1 MRLLF
6 YTKLGLVLSV
16 LSILAGAFVR
26 ATGSGDGCGATWPTC
41 KGKIIPTLADTSE
54 IIEFS
59 HRSVSGVLLIVTL
72 YIFINSRKLEKNS
85 IARTAVNYLTFFV
98 LFEALIGAVIVVF
111 EWVGLNSS
119 LPRIIAVPI
128 HLVNTFGLLASYVI
142 LYKIL
147 ENKLDSIK
155 NLWDR
160 NFIIIS
166 IFFLLT
172 GATGS
177 ITALADVL
185 YPSASFYEGFMDDF
199 DKTSELLTRLRIF
212 HPIVS
217 TILSIGLYI
226 ESKQLQERFNINT
239 NFLKFLI
246 FAAIF
251 LGVTNVL
258 SNIVLFLSIF
268 HLAMA
273 DLLWIT
279 YIYVSCLLY
288 TSPSPR
294 DRQKSRMPSSA

>member
-1 MRLLF
+1 VRLLF

-41 KGKIIPTLADTSE
+41 KGRIIPSLSDTSE

-59 HRSVSGVLLIVTL
+59 HRGISGILLIVTL
-72 YIFINSRKLEKNS
+72 YIFVNSRKLEKGS
-85 IARTAVNYLTFFV
+85 IARRASNYLTFFV
-98 LFEALIGAVIVVF
+98 LFEALIGAVIVIF

-119 LPRIIAVPI
+119 FPRIVAVPI

-142 LYKIL
+142 LFKIL

-166 IFFLLT
+166 ILFLLT

-185 YPSASFYEGFMDDF
+185 YPSASFIEGFLDDF
-199 DKTSELLTRLRIF
+199 DRTSEVLTRLRIF
-212 HPIVS
+212 HPVVS
-217 TILSIGLYI
+217 TILSIALYI
-226 ESKQLQERFNINT
+226 ESKQLQKRFDINT

-246 FAAIF
+246 FAAVF
-251 LGVTNVL
+251 LGVANVL

-268 HLAMA
+268 HLALA

-279 YIYVSCLLY
+279 YIYVSLDKAKNNL
-288 TSPSPR
+288 SIN
-294 DRQKSRMPSSA
+294 

>member
-41 KGKIIPTLADTSE
+41 KGRIIPSLSDTSE

-59 HRSVSGVLLIVTL
+59 HRGISGILLIVTL
-72 YIFINSRKLEKNS
+72 YIFVNSRKLEKGS
-85 IARTAVNYLTFFV
+85 IARRASNYLTFFV
-98 LFEALIGAVIVVF
+98 LFEALIGAVIVIF

-119 LPRIIAVPI
+119 FPRIVAVPI

-142 LYKIL
+142 LFKIL

-166 IFFLLT
+166 ILFLLT

-185 YPSASFYEGFMDDF
+185 YPSASFIEGFLDDF
-199 DKTSELLTRLRIF
+199 DRTSEVLTRLRIF

-217 TILSIGLYI
+217 TILSIALYI
-226 ESKQLQERFNINT
+226 ESKQLQKRFDINT

-246 FAAIF
+246 FAAVF
-251 LGVTNVL
+251 LGVANVL

-268 HLAMA
+268 HLALA

-279 YIYVSCLLY
+279 YIYVSLDKAKNNL
-288 TSPSPR
+288 SIN
-294 DRQKSRMPSSA
+294 

>member
-41 KGKIIPTLADTSE
+41 KGRIIPSLSDTSE

-59 HRSVSGVLLIVTL
+59 HRGISGILLIVTL
-72 YIFINSRKLEKNS
+72 YIFVNSRKLEKGS
-85 IARTAVNYLTFFV
+85 IARRAANYLTFFV
-98 LFEALIGAVIVVF
+98 LFEALIGAVIVIF

-119 LPRIIAVPI
+119 FPRIVAVPI
-128 HLVNTFGLLASYVI
+128 HLVNTFGLLASYII
-142 LYKIL
+142 LFKIL

-166 IFFLLT
+166 ILFLLT

-185 YPSASFYEGFMDDF
+185 YPSASFIEGFLDDF
-199 DKTSELLTRLRIF
+199 DRTSEVLTRLRIF
-212 HPIVS
+212 HPVVS
-217 TILSIGLYI
+217 TILSIALYI
-226 ESKQLQERFNINT
+226 ESKQLQKRFDINT

-246 FAAIF
+246 FAAVF
-251 LGVTNVL
+251 LGVANVL

-268 HLAMA
+268 HLALA

-279 YIYVSCLLY
+279 YIYVSLDKAKNNL
-288 TSPSPR
+288 SIN
-294 DRQKSRMPSSA
+294 

>member
-16 LSILAGAFVR
+16 VSILAGAFVR

-41 KGKIIPTLADTSE
+41 KGKIIPRLSDTSE

-72 YIFINSRKLEKNS
+72 YIFINSRKLEKDS

-185 YPSASFYEGFMDDF
+185 YPSASFYEGFLDDF

-279 YIYVSCLLY
+279 YIYVSLDKVKNNLP
-288 TSPSPR
+288 TN
-294 DRQKSRMPSSA
+294 

>member
-1 MRLLF
+1 VRLLF

-41 KGKIIPTLADTSE
+41 KGRIIPSLSDTSE

-59 HRSVSGVLLIVTL
+59 HRGISGILLIVTL
-72 YIFINSRKLEKNS
+72 YIYVNSRKLEKGS
-85 IARTAVNYLTFFV
+85 IARRAANYLTFFV
-98 LFEALIGAVIVVF
+98 LFEALIGAVIVIF

-119 LPRIIAVPI
+119 LPRIVAVPI

-142 LYKIL
+142 LFKIL

-166 IFFLLT
+166 ILFLLT

-185 YPSASFYEGFMDDF
+185 YPSASFIEGFLDDF
-199 DKTSELLTRLRIF
+199 DRTSEVLTRLRIF
-212 HPIVS
+212 HPVVS
-217 TILSIGLYI
+217 TILSIALYI
-226 ESKQLQERFNINT
+226 ESKQLQKRFDINT

-246 FAAIF
+246 FAAVF
-251 LGVTNVL
+251 LGVANVL

-268 HLAMA
+268 HLALA

-279 YIYVSCLLY
+279 YIYVSLDKAKNNL
-288 TSPSPR
+288 SIN
-294 DRQKSRMPSSA
+294 

>member
-1 MRLLF
+1 VRLLF
-6 YTKLGLVLSV
+6 YTKFGLVLSV

-41 KGKIIPTLADTSE
+41 KGRIIPSLSDTSE

-59 HRSVSGVLLIVTL
+59 HRGISGILLIVTL
-72 YIFINSRKLEKNS
+72 YIFVNSRKLEKGS
-85 IARTAVNYLTFFV
+85 IARRAANYLTFFV
-98 LFEALIGAVIVVF
+98 LFEALIGAVIVIF

-119 LPRIIAVPI
+119 LPRIVAVPI

-142 LYKIL
+142 LFKIL

-166 IFFLLT
+166 ILFLLT

-185 YPSASFYEGFMDDF
+185 YPSASFIEGFLDDF
-199 DKTSELLTRLRIF
+199 DRTSEVLTRLRIF
-212 HPIVS
+212 HPVVS
-217 TILSIGLYI
+217 TILSIALYI
-226 ESKQLQERFNINT
+226 ESKQLQKRFDINT

-246 FAAIF
+246 FAAVF
-251 LGVTNVL
+251 LGVANVL

-268 HLAMA
+268 HLALA

-279 YIYVSCLLY
+279 YIYVSLDKAKNNL
-288 TSPSPR
+288 SIN
-294 DRQKSRMPSSA
+294 

>member
-41 KGKIIPTLADTSE
+41 KGRIIPSLSDTSE

-59 HRSVSGVLLIVTL
+59 HRGISGILLIVTL
-72 YIFINSRKLEKNS
+72 YIFVNSRKLEKGS
-85 IARTAVNYLTFFV
+85 IARRASNYLTFFV
-98 LFEALIGAVIVVF
+98 LFEALIGAVIVIF

-119 LPRIIAVPI
+119 LPRIVAVPI

-142 LYKIL
+142 LFKIL

-166 IFFLLT
+166 ILFLLT

-185 YPSASFYEGFMDDF
+185 YPSASFIEGFLDDF
-199 DKTSELLTRLRIF
+199 DRTSEVLTRLRIF
-212 HPIVS
+212 HPVVS
-217 TILSIGLYI
+217 TILSIALYI
-226 ESKQLQERFNINT
+226 ESKQLQKRFDINT

-246 FAAIF
+246 LAAVF
-251 LGVTNVL
+251 LGVANVL

-268 HLAMA
+268 HLALA

-279 YIYVSCLLY
+279 YIYVSLDKAKNNL
-288 TSPSPR
+288 SIN
-294 DRQKSRMPSSA
+294 